1 MLKLKLKEKVDVEKT
16 IEAYYKA
23 DRQDNIIKRGKYF
36 CDVYGFF
43 GTEKRKV
50 LNRKI
55 EELISF
61 YENEVNQKLLIVNG
75 TVRRWSQEEEQYI
88 EFFNNNMPSVYK
100 LYILENLKNS
110 TCISSFEAMCEEI
123 KKLMAT
129 EYNSKDEKMAIIIQ
143 IVNLKQKLWK
153 EMFESALNISKDFKD
168 FCYSLSE
175 RKIRFCSIDEE
186 KIYSL
191 GAVFCEEKTVGEYTK
206 KIIKEVLNSIIPEVG
221 IVESINANILEVSSC
236 LEKEFASVS
245 FVYRYEEI
253 EKMLRQ
259 RKEEKK
265 DLEILFKRIT
275 SLKLLKED
283 FFYFMC
289 DNHPY
294 YCAKNEEDEKKLTKK
309 EIEEIEECILS
320 AIKAK
325 LDKLVFKK

>member
-43 GTEKRKV
+43 GIEKRKV

-55 EELISF
+55 EELISS
-61 YENEVNQKLLIVNG
+61 YENEVKQKLLIVNG
-75 TVRRWSQEEEQYI
+75 TVRRWSREERQYI
-88 EFFNNNMPSVYK
+88 EFFSKNMPSIYK
-100 LYILENLKNS
+100 LYILENLRNS
-110 TCISSFEAMCEEI
+110 TCISSFEAMSEEI
-123 KKLMAT
+123 KKLMAS
-129 EYNSKDEKMAIIIQ
+129 EYNSKDEKMAIVIE
-143 IVNLKQKLWK
+143 IVNLKQKLRK
-153 EMFESALNISKDFKD
+153 EMFESALNISKNIKD
-168 FCYSLSE
+168 FCCYLSE
-175 RKIRFCSIDEE
+175 RKIRFCSIKNESV
-186 KIYSL
+186 YSL
-191 GAVFCEEKTVGEYTK
+191 GGIFCEEKTAGEYTK
-206 KIIKEVLNSIIPEVG
+206 KIIKEVLDSIIPEVG
-221 IVESINANILEVSSC
+221 IVGSVNANIVEISSY
-236 LEKEFASVS
+236 LEKEFVSVS

-253 EKMLRQ
+253 EKVLRQ
-259 RKEEKK
+259 RKKEKE

-309 EIEEIEECILS
+309 EIEEIEDFILTV
-320 AIKAK
+320 IKDK